1 MAVLDTEPRIVT
13 QPPAAPPADRGR
25 IPPRLPRGP
34 AGDGDGDGHPD
45 EGRHRLSNARLG
57 MGMLLCGEGMFFG
70 GLVVAFLRLR
80 LGATVWPPT
89 GQPRL
94 PVGLTAVNTLVLLLS
109 SYTMARALGA
119 ARAGDRRRLISRLGL
134 TWGLGA
140 LFLAVQGV
148 EWLRLVRF
156 GLRMSSGVYGAT
168 FYTLIGAHG
177 AHVLGAVTWLLV
189 VLAREAAGRDRR
201 GEPIALVCCSMYW
214 HFVVALWPILYV
226 LVYLA

>member
-1 MAVLDTEPRIVT
+1 MV
-13 QPPAAPPADRGR
+13 
-25 IPPRLPRGP
+25 
-34 AGDGDGDGHPD
+34 
-45 EGRHRLSNARLG
+45 
-57 MGMLLCGEGMFFG
+57 MLLCSESMFFA
-70 GLVVAFLRLR
+70 GLIVAFLRLR
-80 LGATVWPPT
+80 FGAAVWPPP

-109 SYTMARALGA
+109 SYTMARALVA
-119 ARAGDRRRLISRLGL
+119 ARASDQRGLVSRLGL

-168 FYTLIGAHG
+168 FYTLIGIHG

-189 VLAREAAGRDRR
+189 VLALVARGRARG
-201 GEPIALVCCSMYW
+201 GEPTALLCCSMYW